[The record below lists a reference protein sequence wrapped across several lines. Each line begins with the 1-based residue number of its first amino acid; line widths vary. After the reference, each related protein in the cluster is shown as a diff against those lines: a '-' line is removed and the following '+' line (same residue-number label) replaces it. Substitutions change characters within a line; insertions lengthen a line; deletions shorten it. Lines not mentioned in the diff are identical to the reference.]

1 MAGSGAGASV
11 RAPKSSIEGEATSV
25 AEGACK
31 LVVEPDNHPD
41 KLDEVDSFHKHSVS
55 WGGN

>member
-1 MAGSGAGASV
+1 MAGAGAFV
-11 RAPKSSIEGEATSV
+11 RAPKSSIEGVATSV